1 MTNAPIRA
9 SDAQVREALASLPG
23 WSVENGK
30 LHRVFQFPNFM
41 EAMHWMAAA
50 ALIIDELDHHPEWFN
65 VYSTVRVELV
75 THSAAGI
82 TALDLNLAG
91 RLEALAQRWGTR

>member
-1 MTNAPIRA
+1 MSNAPTRA
-9 SDAQVREALASLPG
+9 SEAEVRDALASLPG

-30 LHRVFQFPNFM
+30 LHRVYQFANFM

-50 ALIIDELDHHPEWFN
+50 ALIAHDMDHHPEWFN

-75 THSAAGI
+75 THSAEGI
-82 TALDLNLAG
+82 TGLDLNLAA
-91 RLEALAQRWGTR
+91 RLEALAQRWDKH